1 MKPQNLIFFWKNKD
15 NKKAKITKRAHAFK
29 NYAHAYDVEILNFFN
44 PELELENKSGIKNKV
59 KNSLNELRRFKFIIT
74 LVVKF

>member
-1 MKPQNLIFFWKNKD
+1 MKPQNLNFFWKNKD
-15 NKKAKITKRAHAFK
+15 NEKAKITKRAHAFE

-44 PELELENKSGIKNKV
+44 PELELENKSGIKNKL
-59 KNSLNELRRFKFIIT
+59 KNSLNELRRFKFVIT